1 MLRVYVVVRSK
12 LMEEFMKLPNWLF
25 TKNSKVVEVRG
36 VDLIQAMRKVSGK
49 K

>member
-1 MLRVYVVVRSK
+1 
-12 LMEEFMKLPNWLF
+12 MKLPNWLL

-36 VDLIQAMRKVSGK
+36 VDLVQVMRKVSGK